1 MTITVRTYT
10 IATNDG
16 IELGTFT
23 SPAELGKAFVAHF
36 GKGYTSLAE
45 KLVDAIEHGKD
56 SAFLEK
62 VLGITV
68 KSRFDVLAA

>member
-10 IATNDG
+10 LTTNNG
-16 IELGTFT
+16 VELGTFT

-36 GKGYTSLAE
+36 GKGYTVLAG

-56 SAFLEK
+56 TTFLEK

-68 KSRFDVLAA
+68 ESRFDTLAA